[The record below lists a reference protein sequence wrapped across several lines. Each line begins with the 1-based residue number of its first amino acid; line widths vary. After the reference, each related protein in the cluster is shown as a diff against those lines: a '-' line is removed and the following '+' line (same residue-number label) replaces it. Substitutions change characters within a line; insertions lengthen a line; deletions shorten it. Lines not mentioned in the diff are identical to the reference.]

1 MDVVRAHGADWK
13 QINRKPTKILRVVLP
28 REPPAWATEAVTMQ
42 DLKWPLGPQASMARS
57 GLRKLFTPLKRH
69 IPHCPLQIQ
78 PRNITG
84 KKRRRRRSKRMK
96 LGSKERTD
104 GELISKKPNQDPFE
118 TILVAVSRS
127 AQSDF
132 KTCCSPLTAICLLFV
147 LPSNGNV

>member
-28 REPPAWATEAVTMQ
+28 REPPAWATEAVTIQ
-42 DLKWPLGPQASMARS
+42 DLKWPLGAQASMARS

-84 KKRRRRRSKRMK
+84 QKRRRRSKRMK
-96 LGSKERTD
+96 LGSKEKTD
-104 GELISKKPNQDPFE
+104 RELISKKPSQDLFE

-127 AQSDF
+127 AQRDF
-132 KTCCSPLTAICLLFV
+132 KTCCGPLTVIRLLFV
-147 LPSNGNV
+147 LPSNGDV